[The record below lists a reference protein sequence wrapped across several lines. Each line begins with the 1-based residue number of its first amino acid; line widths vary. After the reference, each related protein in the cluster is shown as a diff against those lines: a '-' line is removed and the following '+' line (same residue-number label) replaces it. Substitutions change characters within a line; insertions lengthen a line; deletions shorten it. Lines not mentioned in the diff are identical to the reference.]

1 MRTSSRNHGL
11 DPETDYAE
19 IYRNLALYE
28 FPWDINQALS
38 FALFRTYAVPS
49 IGRLL
54 YETGEFTERTQQ
66 RYDDTALLLE
76 APMQYGFGSTQAR
89 DAFRRIN
96 AMHHSYDISNDDM
109 RYVLATFVVVP
120 KRWFDDYCWRPLS
133 RDELTA
139 VVRYYQSVGRHMNIK
154 DIPADYAEFEDFLDS
169 YERQHFAYD
178 DGARKV
184 ADATLELL
192 TSFYPRVAAPAV
204 DLFSRAL
211 MDEPLLTAFRYRR
224 PSLPVR
230 RMSAAALRARSQ
242 LTRALPAR
250 RKAKLMADDYRV
262 RSYPNGF
269 ELSRIGTFPTGCPV
283 PHAERS
289 RAQA

>member
-1 MRTSSRNHGL
+1 MRTSSRNCGL
-11 DPETDYAE
+11 DPETDFAE
-19 IYRNLALYE
+19 IYRNLALYD

-76 APMQYGFGSTQAR
+76 APMQFGFGSTQAR

-120 KRWFDDYCWRPLS
+120 KRWFDDYGWRPLT
-133 RDELTA
+133 RDELIA
-139 VVRYYQSVGRHMNIK
+139 VVRYYQAVGKHMNIK
-154 DIPADYAEFEDFLDS
+154 DIPADYVEFEDFLNF
-169 YERQHFAYD
+169 YEREHFAYD
-178 DGARKV
+178 EGARRV

-192 TSFYPRVAAPAV
+192 KSFYPRVASGGV
-204 DLFSRAL
+204 DVFSKAL
-211 MDEPLLTAFRYRR
+211 MDEPLLNAFRYRR
-224 PSLPVR
+224 PAPVVR
-230 RMSAAALRARSQ
+230 WASAAALKLRSQ
-242 LTRALPAR
+242 LIRVLPAR
-250 RKAKLMADDYRV
+250 REPKLMADDYRV

-269 ELSRIGTFPTGCPV
+269 ELTAIGTFPAGCPV

-289 RAQA
+289 AAKA